1 MRVNGRRARARRDVS
16 RVLESRSVPRSIGV
30 VTVARSDYGHLQ
42 PLLHEIR
49 GAADL
54 ELRLLVSGAHLSA
67 RLGATAALIEKDGW
81 AIADRVD
88 TGLDDDTP
96 EAIGRALGTAVR
108 EFTAALARRRPD
120 VLVVLG
126 DRWEMLAAALA
137 ALPLAVPVAHLHGGE
152 VTEGV
157 IDEQI
162 RHALT
167 KLSHL
172 HFAATEPYARRIR
185 QMGEEP
191 WRICVSGEPGLDN
204 MLRLSLGSVADLEK
218 ASGLDLARPTALV
231 TFHPPTLDGA
241 DLDRQMAEIVVALEA
256 AAARHGLQYLITYP
270 GADPGADRIVDAW
283 KQFVAGRKDRT
294 LVKHLGQRLYL
305 RALKECAMMIG
316 NSSSGLVEVPSY
328 NLPVV
333 NIGDR
338 QAGRV
343 RAANISDCDARS
355 DAIGGAIDLALS
367 YDRTRPC
374 ENPYGD
380 GKSAA
385 RIVDFIARVL
395 AEKTRAQL
403 LKKKF
408 RDLAAA

>member
-1 MRVNGRRARARRDVS
+1 M
-16 RVLESRSVPRSIGV
+16 PRSIGV

-191 WRICVSGEPGLDN
+191 WRVHVTGAPGLDRFRT
-204 MLRLSLGSVADLEK
+204 MTYLSRDELRARLGVPLTA
-218 ASGLDLARPTALV
+218 PTLLV
-231 TFHPPTLDGA
+231 TYHPVTLA
-241 DLDRQMAEIVVALEA
+241 LDRTEAELAALLAALEA
-256 AAARHGLQYLITYP
+256 VDAELIVTYP
-270 GADPGADRIVDAW
+270 GADAASGRVIDALRAFAARRPHVHLATSLGDEVYASLLRVVDAM
-283 KQFVAGRKDRT
+283 A
-294 LVKHLGQRLYL
+294 
-305 RALKECAMMIG
+305 G
-316 NSSSGLVEVPSY
+316 NSSSGVIEAASFA
-328 NLPVV
+328 LPAV
-333 NIGDR
+333 NVGDR
-338 QAGRV
+338 QRGRLRPPNVIDVGSSRDEMLAGIR
-343 RAANISDCDARS
+343 RALDPSFR
-355 DAIGGAIDLALS
+355 GGLGGL
-367 YDRTRPC
+367 R
-374 ENPYGD
+374 NPYGD
-380 GKSAA
+380 GYAA
-385 RIVDFIARVL
+385 PRIAQALRTVELGPALVVKRFVDADDG
-395 AEKTRAQL
+395 AS
-403 LKKKF
+403 
-408 RDLAAA
+408 